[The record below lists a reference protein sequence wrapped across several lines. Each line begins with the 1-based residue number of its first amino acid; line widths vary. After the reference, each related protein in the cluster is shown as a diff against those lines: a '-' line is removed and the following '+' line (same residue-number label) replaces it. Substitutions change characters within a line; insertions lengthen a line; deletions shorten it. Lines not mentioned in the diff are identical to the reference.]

1 MMEKNLN
8 PIDPAVA
15 PRSIRWRQVL
25 AAILLCSPFL
35 ISTVL
40 GFLWQPLYQAGWTEV
55 QIALL
60 HSLGMIIPQLAAF
73 LLLIGIAAN
82 RPTRV
87 AVEIAAGWLIFTLVL
102 DVLGPMLAFLETS
115 GDLISLI
122 DSLIDSLVFIYLFS
136 ILLRNNK
143 IAESRRKWIIMLPV
157 SHIYGVFYTCACMA
171 QNRADALDWL
181 CRRFSP
187 VNVNHCFYYL
197 EHVFFSSDFL
207 WFQYIMQLLLCIAW
221 FKLTHSEA
229 FAPTYDDTPAPAGA
243 YSPATKYMAM
253 PIVCGLLCIATCLSL
268 YHFF

>member
-1 MMEKNLN
+1 MMEKTLN

-40 GFLWQPLYQAGWTEV
+40 GFLRHPLYQAGWTAV

-60 HSLGMIIPQLAAF
+60 HSLGMIIPQLVAF

-87 AVEIAAGWLIFTLVL
+87 AMGIAAGWLIFTLVL

-122 DSLIDSLVFIYLFS
+122 NSLIDSLVFIYLFS

-143 IAESRRKWIIMLPV
+143 IAESRRNWIILLPV
-157 SHIYGVFYTCACMA
+157 GQLLGIVYLCAGLAQQALPEGFVCGSEHI
-171 QNRADALDWL
+171 
-181 CRRFSP
+181 
-187 VNVNHCFYYL
+187 
-197 EHVFFSSDFL
+197 FFLSGGFR
-207 WFQYIMQLLLCIAW
+207 WFMYIMRLLLWIAW

-229 FAPTYDDTPAPAGA
+229 FAPTYDDSPAPAGA

-253 PIVCGLLCIATCLSL
+253 PIVCGLLCIAIWWTL
-268 YHFF
+268 YHFADVLV